1 MIELRQLR
9 WVLALLLSL
18 LFATTGSVAAFAERG
33 DFGHSSLA
41 ANNAGAYVKSNAPA
55 VQRTLPKDKNGI
67 LQPDVDVPHTQLG
80 RSTKS
85 HGAEPQAREWMYDG
99 KGRLVPTRDIDF
111 TDHNMPSIHPNPHQL
126 TLTPANPSNPVGG
139 GFHRGDPDPLK

>member
-1 MIELRQLR
+1 MTR
-9 WVLALLLSL
+9 LLLLLLTL
-18 LFATTGSVAAFAERG
+18 LFSLSGPAMGGYS
-33 DFGHSSLA
+33 DFWQSSNA

-85 HGAEPQAREWMYDG
+85 HGAEPQARKWMYDG

-111 TDHNMPSIHPNPHQL
+111 TDHNMPSIHPNPHQH